1 MDAETIKQMIDV
13 GIPDSQIIVEGEG
26 SHFQATVISK
36 AFEGKS
42 RVKRHQM
49 VYAAL
54 GDGMKSAIHALTI
67 RTLTPA
73 ES

>member
-1 MDAETIKQMIDV
+1 MDAETIQKMIDA
-13 GIPDSQIIVEGEG
+13 GIPESQVIVEGDG
-26 SHFQATVISK
+26 SHFQATVISN

-54 GDGMKSAIHALTI
+54 GDGMKSAIHALSI
-67 RTLTPA
+67 RALTPA